1 MWFVLFVGSGPGL
14 LLLCCFLARRNAN
27 LAGGFAG
34 RPVWVLFLL
43 SIATLVFDV
52 QLEPKMCSNFTF
64 MLFRPIFRT
73 EPLSFIGRTREKK
86 ELAKAHGNLKNLSSR
101 ERSQH
106 SEGVFFS

>member
-1 MWFVLFVGSGPGL
+1 MVLLWHRGDFIPFLPRWHLCGLFCLGSGPGL

-43 SIATLVFDV
+43 SIATVVFDV

-64 MLFRPIFRT
+64 MLFRPISG
-73 EPLSFIGRTREKK
+73 PSL
-86 ELAKAHGNLKNLSSR
+86 
-101 ERSQH
+101 
-106 SEGVFFS
+106 